1 MEGTEV
7 KRDALGS
14 PVLFGRNYG
23 FALDNNGIM
32 KVVLGKALK
41 ATKQGVTLEVISS
54 KIAVYGGELQ
64 EQTDAA
70 KKVNVKS
77 GKLFPVKI

>member
-1 MEGTEV
+1 MEGEV
-7 KRDALGS
+7 KRDALGNA
-14 PVLFGRNYG
+14 VMFGKNYG

-54 KIAVYGGELQ
+54 KIAVYGGELKD
-64 EQTDAA
+64 QTDAA

-77 GKLFPVKI
+77 GKLFPVNI